1 MIVSDILAELK
12 RLSSTDHYAKLSHF
26 GINNHRAYGVK
37 VPLIRNLAKIIG
49 KNHDLALELWETE
62 VHEARILAS
71 MIADPKLL
79 TERLLNQWVN
89 DFDSWD
95 ICDQTCTLIIKT
107 SFANQKIYE
116 FALSN
121 DEYVKRTA
129 FTLMCGIAVH
139 DKNASNDSFLPYL
152 LLIEREA
159 WDERNFV
166 KKAVNWA
173 LRQIGKRNEELRVIA
188 IDTSVRILNQN
199 TKSAQWIAR
208 DALRELNDSKIIA
221 RISKK

>member
-12 RLSSTDHYAKLSHF
+12 RLSTPDHYAKLSHF

>member
-1 MIVSDILAELK
+1 MIVSDILDELK
-12 RLSSTDHYAKLSHF
+12 RLSTPDHYAKLAHF
-26 GINNHRAYGVK
+26 GINTHRAYGVK

-49 KNHDLALELWETE
+49 RNHDLAIELWETK

-79 TERLLNQWVN
+79 NERQLDQWVN

-107 SFANQKIYE
+107 DFANQKIYQ
-116 FALSN
+116 FASN
-121 DEYVKRTA
+121 KHEYVKRTA
-129 FTLMCGIAVH
+129 FTLMCAIAVH
-139 DKNASNDSFLPYL
+139 DKKASNNLFLPYL
-152 LLIEREA
+152 DLIEREA

-188 IDTSVRILNQN
+188 IETAVRILNQN
-199 TKSAQWIAR
+199 TKPAQWIAR

-221 RISKK
+221 RLSKK